1 MLPLLA
7 SCANTFS
14 ELVPGSMPGV
24 KGWHNLKMRCI
35 CECLSQY

>member
-1 MLPLLA
+1 MYLNNETDTGHQWVEYMLPLLA

-24 KGWHNLKMRCI
+24 KG
-35 CECLSQY
+35 